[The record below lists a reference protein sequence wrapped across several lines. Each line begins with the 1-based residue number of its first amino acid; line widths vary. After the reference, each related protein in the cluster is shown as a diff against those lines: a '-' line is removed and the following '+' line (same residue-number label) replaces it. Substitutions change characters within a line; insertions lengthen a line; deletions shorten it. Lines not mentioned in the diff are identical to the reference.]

1 MTTFRYRGQT
11 ADGAKVSGIIR
22 AFDEFEAVSELR
34 EKCAIITKIEPV
46 RETADNIFTKPMN
59 TGIKEKE
66 LAMLCSQFSILLSSG
81 LTVLRCLQMVAGQS
95 RNKQLRKALEK
106 AAEEVSAGRSM
117 ADSLESSKDIKFP
130 PTFIETVRAG
140 EQSGSLQS
148 CLARLKGYYD
158 RSSAAKAKLASAMT
172 YPIMVIITAIIVV
185 IIVMVKAVPAFT
197 STFLELGTELPAIT
211 KGLIAMSDFFVKWW
225 WVVIFAGAI
234 LGIGYMAYR
243 RTENGRITLSKFAL
257 TKSPLRRLSSMSASG
272 QFATALSAMLSS
284 GLPVPKALTVAGE
297 VAGNYMFTL
306 ASRKVRQDVERGRT
320 MADSMKEIDY
330 LPTMLTEMM
339 GVGESSGTIVE
350 TLDAVGVYFVNE
362 TEIITNRML
371 ALMEPIITIVLAVIT
386 MLLLLSVY
394 LPMFSMYGAMGN
406 L

>member
-34 EKCAIITKIEPV
+34 EKCAFITKIEPV
-46 RETADNIFTKPMN
+46 KETSDNIFTKPMN

-106 AAEEVSAGRSM
+106 AAEEVGAGRSM

-243 RTENGRITLSKFAL
+243 RTENGRITISKFAL

-284 GLPVPKALTVAGE
+284 GLPIPKALTVAGE

-362 TEIITNRML
+362 TEIITNRLL
-371 ALMEPIITIVLAVIT
+371 ALMEPIITIILALIT
-386 MLLLLSVY
+386 LLLLLAVY
-394 LPMFSMYGAMGN
+394 LPMFSMYDGFGS

>member
-11 ADGAKVSGIIR
+11 ADGTKVSGIIR
-22 AFDEFEAVSELR
+22 AFDEFEAVSQLR
-34 EKCAIITKIEPV
+34 EKCAFITKIEPV
-46 RETADNIFTKPMN
+46 KEASESIFTKPMN

-81 LTVLRCLQMVAGQS
+81 LTVLRCLQMVAGQT
-95 RNKQLRKALEK
+95 RNKQLRKALNK
-106 AAEEVSAGRSM
+106 AAEEVGAGRSM

-148 CLARLKGYYD
+148 CLSRLKSYYD

-225 WVVIFAGAI
+225 WVLIFGGALI
-234 LGIGYMAYR
+234 GIAYMAYR
-243 RTENGRITLSKFAL
+243 NTENGRIALSKFAL
-257 TKSPLRRLSSMSASG
+257 TRSPLRQLSTMSASG

-284 GLPVPKALTVAGE
+284 GLPIPKALSVAGE
-297 VAGNYMFTL
+297 VAGNYMFSL
-306 ASRKVRQDVERGRT
+306 AARKIRQDVERGRT

-330 LPTMLTEMM
+330 LPQMLTEMI

-350 TLDAVGVYFVNE
+350 TLDTVGE
-362 TEIITNRML
+362 
-371 ALMEPIITIVLAVIT
+371 
-386 MLLLLSVY
+386 
-394 LPMFSMYGAMGN
+394 
-406 L
+406 

>member
-1 MTTFRYRGQT
+1 MTTFRYKGQT
-11 ADGAKVSGIIR
+11 ADGTKVSGIIR
-22 AFDEFEAVSELR
+22 AFDEFEAVSQLR
-34 EKCAIITKIEPV
+34 EKCAFITKIEPV
-46 RETADNIFTKPMN
+46 KEASESIFTKPMN

-81 LTVLRCLQMVAGQS
+81 LTVLRCLQMVAGQT
-95 RNKQLRKALEK
+95 RNKQLRKALNK
-106 AAEEVSAGRSM
+106 AAEEVGAGRSM

-148 CLARLKGYYD
+148 CLSRLKSYYD

-225 WVVIFAGAI
+225 WVLIFGGALI
-234 LGIGYMAYR
+234 GIAYMAYR
-243 RTENGRITLSKFAL
+243 NTENGRIALSKFAL
-257 TKSPLRRLSSMSASG
+257 TRSPLRQLSTMSASG
-272 QFATALSAMLSS
+272 QYATALSAMLSS
-284 GLPVPKALTVAGE
+284 GLPIPKALSVAGE
-297 VAGNYMFTL
+297 VAGNYMFSL
-306 ASRKVRQDVERGRT
+306 AARKIRQDVERGRT

-330 LPTMLTEMM
+330 LPQMLTEMI

-350 TLDAVGVYFVNE
+350 TLDAVGAYFVNE
-362 TEIITNRML
+362 TEIITNRL
-371 ALMEPIITIVLAVIT
+371 LGLLEPIITIGLAVIT